1 MFKLAE
7 NAITVCCPLNQSL
20 MLKNRELKY
29 FHFTGWN
36 VVKNTSAYKILN
48 IGSHQLVHVSSII
61 KVVESVVRG
70 HILIKKKYV
79 CLNSVLMYYDFQ
91 LWFRFLSKQAM
102 RLNIKYCDYNTCN
115 TKTSL

>member
-48 IGSHQLVHVSSII
+48 IGSHQLVQ
-61 KVVESVVRG
+61 SVVRG
-70 HILIKKKYV
+70 HILIKRKYV

>member
-7 NAITVCCPLNQSL
+7 NAITVCCHLNQSL

-48 IGSHQLVHVSSII
+48 IGSHQLVHVSSSI
-61 KVVESVVRG
+61 KVIESVVRG
-70 HILIKKKYV
+70 HILIKKNMYV
-79 CLNSVLMYYDFQ
+79 LIVFSCITISNYGFVFFQ
-91 LWFRFLSKQAM
+91 NKP
-102 RLNIKYCDYNTCN
+102 CG
-115 TKTSL
+115 

>member
-61 KVVESVVRG
+61 KVIESVVRR
-70 HILIKKKYV
+70 HILIKKNMYV
-79 CLNSVLMYYDFQ
+79 LIVFSCITISNYGFVFFQ
-91 LWFRFLSKQAM
+91 NKP
-102 RLNIKYCDYNTCN
+102 CG
-115 TKTSL
+115 